1 MASVPQSHED
11 WERLNAKSWEL
22 PNYGPGP
29 DFGRS
34 IIYRQDNHE
43 HAKNKGPNYDD
54 DFDLE
59 EDGSLEG
66 TKYDCPPVDYPT
78 QPSSSTAPVTGR
90 SLSRVPSVP
99 SRSRIPNQSVFLA
112 QPVIKPRPGRA
123 QTPEGPILNERGP
136 NTSSSDSFA
145 RPKYS
150 ARNVKSGQRTP
161 HRTGYNNTPR
171 PQFQPKKGSGTST
184 PSQHRA
190 RNPPTGPGQSDSHS
204 KARWRKGLAPDASF
218 RLPYEC
224 QVFQEK
230 IRQVTTGE
238 ASNIDFRQRVIEDTG
253 AYVRMSSGN
262 AKLVHIWGRQKELL
276 EAQNMLQDMLNRL
289 MRQRTPP
296 KASRWTKVH
305 AHSNTK
311 VANARSKESFEEKLS
326 EMRKPPKI
334 ARDYTLA
341 FLWPADGPSLN
352 YFVTA
357 RREVL
362 DYIRLKYDVNIYI
375 RPGIPDC
382 LFMSGN
388 HERDM
393 HIIASRFRELWE
405 RLMVQQETE
414 IKMLLYAAPRVELM
428 RTHVIL
434 QKSSGLSRPALCGPE
449 LAPEVA
455 ATWNTTAE
463 EIKLNNKITVT
474 TRLRQ
479 ALHVIPQFRGFLQ
492 MRAKFGSFV
501 LQRWRKP
508 KDGIS
513 YEFSEFREMLTHTN
527 TEGRLLPGIGL
538 QQDEILER
546 IMKSKF
552 LKPWG
557 KAQITS
563 LPTLMPR
570 YSANF
575 EYQVNNDSMI
585 RVEAKFSLPLGSQE
599 FEVNGIRCYK
609 SKQIGAPVDRQMP
622 MQISMIDFERSDWQL
637 EVKALE
643 LCPEKEMTP
652 ELDRFMRSI
661 GFQWNLNVKSIAS
674 APQRKA
680 GFSYGSPV
688 KRFVEKAAI
697 QLQVKDSPHVFE
709 LARFDEYT
717 YAAGHWSMTPKV
729 SWGASLFN
737 PSWDDILG
745 EQVEVSADDISKNGC
760 LSVFFPR
767 PGDDQ
772 EQTDNEKEKT
782 DDEVRKEAEIRKMD
796 EEEQLGLFMST
807 VQKVARMLGNP
818 GGEMSDILE
827 TDLGSLF

>member
-1 MASVPQSHED
+1 MASVPQSDED

-29 DFGRS
+29 DFGRGT
-34 IIYRQDNHE
+34 IYRQRNDENVG
-43 HAKNKGPNYDD
+43 NKGPDYDK
-54 DFDLE
+54 DFDP
-59 EDGSLEG
+59 EG
-66 TKYDCPPVDYPT
+66 V
-78 QPSSSTAPVTGR
+78 PVTDR
-90 SLSRVPSVP
+90 FLASVP
-99 SRSRIPNQSVFLA
+99 AVPTKTPTPSQSPLST
-112 QPVIKPRPGRA
+112 QPVITRPRPGRVQA
-123 QTPEGPILNERGP
+123 LEGPILNERGP
-136 NTSSSDSFA
+136 NTGPSNTFE
-145 RPKYS
+145 RPSYS
-150 ARNVKSGQRTP
+150 ARSTKLNPRTNP
-161 HRTGYNNTPR
+161 RGKYFDTPR
-171 PQFQPKKGSGTST
+171 SQFQSKKGSAIST
-184 PSQHRA
+184 PSQHRVKS
-190 RNPPTGPGQSDSHS
+190 PPTGPGQNDSHS

-230 IRQVTTGE
+230 IRQVTTGQT
-238 ASNIDFRQRVIEDTG
+238 SNIDFRQRVIEDTG
-253 AYVRMSSGN
+253 AYVRMSPGN
-262 AKLVHIWGRQKELL
+262 AKLVHIWGREKDVL
-276 EAQNMLQDMLNRL
+276 EAQNMLQDMVNRL
-289 MRQRTPP
+289 MRQRTLP
-296 KASRWTKVH
+296 KASRWAKVH
-305 AHSNTK
+305 AHSITK
-311 VANARSKESFEEKLS
+311 AAHARSKESYEERLD
-326 EMRKPPKI
+326 EMRKPPKL
-334 ARDYTLA
+334 ATDYTLA

-362 DYIRLKYDVNIYI
+362 DHIRLKYDANIYI

-388 HERDM
+388 NERDM
-393 HIIASRFRELWE
+393 CIIASRFRELWE

-414 IKMLLYAAPRVELM
+414 IKMFLNAAPRVELM
-428 RTHVIL
+428 RTHVVL
-434 QKSSGLSRPALCGPE
+434 QKASGLSRPALCGPE

-455 ATWNTTAE
+455 ATWKDTAA
-463 EIKLNNKITVT
+463 EIKRNNKITVT

-479 ALHVIPQFRGFLQ
+479 ALHVIPQFGGFLQ

-508 KDGIS
+508 NDGIS
-513 YEFSEFREMLTHTN
+513 YEFSEFREMLSHTN

-538 QQDEILER
+538 QQEEIFER

-557 KAQITS
+557 QAHITS

-570 YSANF
+570 YSASF
-575 EYQVNNDSMI
+575 EYQVNNDSTI

-609 SKQIGAPVDRQMP
+609 ATQIGAPVDRQMP

-643 LCPEKEMTP
+643 LCPEKEITP
-652 ELDRFMRSI
+652 ELDRFTRSI
-661 GFQWNLNVKSIAS
+661 GFQWNPSVKSIGS
-674 APQRKA
+674 KPQRKA
-680 GFSYGSPV
+680 RFSFGSPV
-688 KRFVEKAAI
+688 KHFVEKAAI

-717 YAAGHWSMTPKV
+717 YAAGHWSMAPKV
-729 SWGASLFN
+729 TWGASLFN
-737 PSWDDILG
+737 PDWDDILG
-745 EQVEVSADDISKNGC
+745 EQVEVRADDISKNGC
-760 LSVFFPR
+760 LSVFFPQ
-767 PGDDQ
+767 PGVDQ
-772 EQTDNEKEKT
+772 EATDNEKHKT
-782 DDEVRKEAEIRKMD
+782 DDEIRKEAERRKMA

-818 GGEMSDILE
+818 GGEMSDALE